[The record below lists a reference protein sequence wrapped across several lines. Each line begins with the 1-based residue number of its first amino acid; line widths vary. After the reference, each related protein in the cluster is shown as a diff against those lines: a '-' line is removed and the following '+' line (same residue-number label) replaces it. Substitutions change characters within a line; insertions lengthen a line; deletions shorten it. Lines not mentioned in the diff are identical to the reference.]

1 MTEQDEQPPHGRK
14 ASQSFSIESIL
25 YKQRKQRGKNSDG
38 ESPSPTSPHSPALQ
52 LPLVRFPAWS
62 QAMIAVSPPP
72 PLPYRAGIPYPI
84 LLSPPGP
91 QYCAS
96 RVYGETLPQAQV
108 AVAHCRRLTAPRP
121 SISDADDSD
130 DTDSSAEEKTQ
141 SSAEA
146 EPEASPSD
154 KRGFRKKKRTAFTSR
169 QLQELEGKFSE
180 QKYLTK
186 ADRTR
191 LAKRLGLTE
200 KHVKTWYQN
209 RRTKWKRGTTEA
221 EWSKERELS
230 AAAMYRQFVNQKS
243 GLHSDGHVFPI
254 H

>member
-1 MTEQDEQPPHGRK
+1 M
-14 ASQSFSIESIL
+14 
-25 YKQRKQRGKNSDG
+25 
-38 ESPSPTSPHSPALQ
+38 
-52 LPLVRFPAWS
+52 V
-62 QAMIAVSPPP
+62 AVPPP
-72 PLPYRAGIPYPI
+72 PLLHRAGMQYPI
-84 LLSPPGP
+84 LLSPAP
-91 QYCAS
+91 QCCPN
-96 RVYGETLPQAQV
+96 RVYSGILQRD
-108 AVAHCRRLTAPRP
+108 VAHCRHVTEARP

-130 DTDSSAEEKTQ
+130 DTDEEKTH
-141 SSAEA
+141 SSAKEQMF
-146 EPEASPSD
+146 EASSGD
-154 KRGFRKKKRTAFTSR
+154 KRGFRKKKRTAFTTR

-243 GLHSDGHVFPI
+243 GLHSEGHMFPL

>member
-1 MTEQDEQPPHGRK
+1 MTEQDEQPPCGRK

-25 YKQRKQRGKNSDG
+25 YKKRKQRGKNSDG
-38 ESPSPTSPHSPALQ
+38 ESPSPTSPNSPPLQ
-52 LPLVRFPAWS
+52 LPLVRFPTYYGS
-62 QAMIAVSPPP
+62 QPMVAVSSPPP
-72 PLPYRAGIPYPI
+72 FLHRAGMPYPI
-84 LLSPPGP
+84 LLSSPAPH
-91 QYCAS
+91 YCAN
-96 RVYGETLPQAQV
+96 RVYYSTPQKGV
-108 AVAHCRRLTAPRP
+108 ANCRRLTAPRP
-121 SISDADDSD
+121 SISDADESD
-130 DTDSSAEEKTQ
+130 DTDSSAEEKAQ
-141 SSAEA
+141 SSAEV
-146 EPEASPSD
+146 EASPSD
-154 KRGFRKKKRTAFTSR
+154 KRGFRKKKRTAFTTR

-243 GLHSDGHVFPI
+243 ELHGNGHVFPL